1 MKVTE
6 FWYKEGLGWIWTT
19 DAEAIRD
26 AKQTYEDL
34 LKNATTK
41 EIEEQKDATINS
53 LEEQIN
59 ALQDYIDSWDKVLD
73 KFDNEKNRNLA
84 DLLLG
89 ENWTE
94 MVSQLD
100 PQIVDDFSD
109 AYYELQK
116 NLEETE
122 KQIEELNKKKEEE
135 DEYWDKLIDDLEEY
149 KDKWSDVADVYEEAQ
164 NALKARQIMGANWE
178 QDILNRRLD
187 VLENFKNKYN
197 AILAEIDKVDNMSTN
212 QASNY
217 TALRLPGYANGGEVD
232 YTGLAVLHG
241 TPNKPEY
248 VLNNNQMRNLL
259 GNLTKPRFTSNLE
272 KSSSVVNNYSFGNIE
287 LPNVTN
293 ARQFANELK
302 SLLNITK
309 NQ

>member
-1 MKVTE
+1 MLTS
-6 FWYKEGLGWIWTT
+6 
-19 DAEAIRD
+19 
-26 AKQTYEDL
+26 
-34 LKNATTK
+34 ATTK

-53 LEEQIN
+53 LEDQIE
-59 ALQDYIDSWDKVLD
+59 ALQEYIDSWDDVLN

-100 PQIVDDFSD
+100 PQVVEDFSD

-116 NLEETE
+116 NLDETE
-122 KQIEELNKKKEEE
+122 KQIEELNKQKEEE
-135 DEYWDKLIDDLEEY
+135 DEYWDKLIEDLETYQE
-149 KDKWSDVADVYEEAQ
+149 KWDEVSDAYEEAQ
-164 NALKARQIMGANWE
+164 DALKAAQIIGANWE
-178 QDILNRRLD
+178 KDILDQRLD

-197 AILAEIDKVDNMSTN
+197 AILAEIDKVDNMSTDE
-212 QASNY
+212 ASSY
-217 TALRLPGYANGGEVD
+217 TALRLPGYANGGEID

-248 VLNNNQMRNLL
+248 VLNNTQMRNLL
-259 GNLTKPRFTSNLE
+259 SNLIKPKFTSNTATG
-272 KSSSVVNNYSFGNIE
+272 SSVTNNYNFGNIE

>member
-26 AKQTYEDL
+26 AKQTHEDL
-34 LKNATTK
+34 LQNATTK
-41 EIEEQKDATINS
+41 EIEDQKNATINS

-149 KDKWSDVADVYEEAQ
+149 KDKWSDIADIYENAQ
-164 NALKARQIMGANWE
+164 DALKAKQLIGAEWEKQILE
-178 QDILNRRLD
+178 QRLD

-197 AILAEIDKVDNMSTN
+197 AILAEIDKVDNMSSTN
-212 QASNY
+212 ASNY
-217 TALRLPGYANGGEVD
+217 NTLKLPGYSEGGIVD
-232 YTGLAVLHG
+232 YTGLAMLHG
-241 TPNKPEY
+241 SPNRPEY
-248 VLNNNQMRNLL
+248 VLNNTQMKNLL
-259 GNLTKPRFTSNLE
+259 SSLSKPRVVSNINNG
-272 KSSSVVNNYSFGNIE
+272 SSDVINYNFGNIE
-287 LPNVTN
+287 LPNVNN
-293 ARQFANELK
+293 AQQFISELK
-302 SLLNITK
+302 SLINTTRNK
-309 NQ
+309 

>member
-1 MKVTE
+1 M
-6 FWYKEGLGWIWTT
+6 
-19 DAEAIRD
+19 
-26 AKQTYEDL
+26 Q
-34 LKNATTK
+34 NATTK
-41 EIEEQKDATINS
+41 EIEEQKDKTVKS
-53 LEEQIN
+53 LEEQIES
-59 ALQDYIDSWDKVLD
+59 LQDYIDSWDKVFD
-73 KFDNEKNRNLA
+73 KFDNEKNTNLA
-84 DLLLG
+84 NLLLG

-122 KQIEELNKKKEEE
+122 KQIEELNKKKKEE

-164 NALKARQIMGANWE
+164 NALKARQIIGANWE

-197 AILAEIDKVDNMSTN
+197 AILAEIDKVDNMSTTN
-212 QASNY
+212 ASSYNPVK
-217 TALRLPGYANGGEVD
+217 LPGYAEGGEVD
-232 YTGLAVLHG
+232 YTGLAMLHG
-241 TPNKPEY
+241 TPSRPEY

-259 GNLTKPRFTSNLE
+259 SNLTKP
-272 KSSSVVNNYSFGNIE
+272 SVVSNVKSGNSEVYNYSFGNIE
-287 LPNVTN
+287 LPNVSN
-293 ARQFANELK
+293 AKQFISELK
-302 SLLNITK
+302 SLINTSRNK
-309 NQ
+309 